1 LEDRQPIKGYAM
13 NSTNHLS
20 TDERRLEVDKQ
31 KLDLDRERLKLDRS
45 FAKTWAPVLVSAAIP
60 LLIAIA
66 TVVISLN
73 QVTIARR
80 DSDLKAADYY
90 VKVVTDASYNKLSL
104 NDQAIVVKVL
114 AEFFPD
120 LYAKGAFT
128 GLRTIVVERIASQP
142 VSTSN
147 PREDPR
153 YQALSQLPP
162 TPPSEAAT
170 PQSPNDTPPSKYTVY
185 IHYKGAADKEMVEG
199 IARGLREKGYNV
211 PGAQLV
217 DRI

>member
-1 LEDRQPIKGYAM
+1 M
-13 NSTNHLS
+13 NSKNDLS
-20 TDERRLEVDKQ
+20 IDERKLQLDKQ
-31 KLDLDRERLKLDRS
+31 KLDLDKERLQFDRS

-90 VKVVTDASYNKLSL
+90 VKVVTDTSYGKLSS
-104 NDQAIVVKVL
+104 NDQAIVEKVL

-128 GLRTIVVERIASQP
+128 GLRQIVVERIASEP
-142 VSTSN
+142 VSSSD
-147 PREDPR
+147 PRQDPR
-153 YQALSQLPP
+153 YQAFSQLPP
-162 TPPSEAAT
+162 TPPSAAAT
-170 PQSPNDTPPSKYTVY
+170 PQPSNETPPSQYTVY
-185 IHYKGAADKEMVEG
+185 IHYKSPADKEVVER
-199 IARGLREKGYNV
+199 ISRGLREIGYNV
-211 PGAQLV
+211 PGTEQVTQPTKGETPSHQA
-217 DRI
+217 